1 MCPVCGHPARDNVDL
16 RRHLRVWSTTRGKSA
31 SASRGRNMF
40 VCGFC
45 GYSARDNDNLNRHIR
60 THTGEKPFACPFCPH
75 RTTQKSHLK
84 NHGVEL
90 PNAACHKQHEGLKM
104 ATVPPGILPPP
115 SAPFPVRRSI
125 VQLGQE
131 GNRREYWCRVCGYQA
146 ISESKL
152 IIHFRKHTGEKPFV
166 CSYCSYRCA
175 HKSNLITHVK
185 TRHAEQEFH
194 KQ

>member
-1 MCPVCGHPARDNVDL
+1 MWLSEVILTIRIRKLWPNNRLTPVNCFSPVGVVNHQRQVCV
-16 RRHLRVWSTTRGKSA
+16 RVRVQ
-31 SASRGRNMF
+31 RQ
-40 VCGFC
+40 
-45 GYSARDNDNLNRHIR
+45 
-60 THTGEKPFACPFCPH
+60 E
-75 RTTQKSHLK
+75 
-84 NHGVEL
+84 HGVEL

-104 ATVPPGILPPP
+104 ATVLPVILPPP

-131 GNRREYWCRVCGYQA
+131 SNRREYWCRVCGYQA

-185 TRHAEQEFH
+185 TRHADQEFH